1 MNSELSLAQVLQQGK
16 DFLAGLSAKQRILL
30 AGGAV
35 LVGVTLYV
43 FVQLIGKPDYKTLY
57 SGLNPADTQE
67 ITAALAAKNIP
78 FQQSPD
84 GASILVPADKLDSAR
99 LEVASQPM
107 PHSGRLGFEL
117 FDKPNWAGSDFDE
130 KVNYQRALEAELERT
145 LSTLSEVEAVRVHL
159 VMPADSLYS
168 ERDRSAKASVMV
180 KLRRGSLP
188 QQEDMAIRQLVAG
201 AVDRLS
207 PDNVVV
213 VDAETNQPLNR
224 FAAGAGQGDVSQ
236 IDQEMAKR
244 VVETLEPVVGAE
256 GVRASVHVEYDL
268 SSGEETQET
277 YDPNTAVALSMTRS
291 EERLGS
297 DAQGGV
303 PGTSSN
309 LPNAKVSPPAK
320 SDNQSQSSKSES
332 GTYGVNKLVRH
343 TIQPAGQIKRI
354 AAALLVDD
362 VIEVQ
367 QKGSQRVAARRKR
380 TPEEMKQIE
389 GLAAAALGIDAKRG
403 DLLAV
408 ENLSFQTL
416 QQEAPLPPTML
427 DKLQRNLRN
436 WTWLLRYLALACLFG
451 SVYLLLLR
459 PLKKQMLTAF
469 RELPLRAAASRAI
482 AGEAKSGEVL
492 AVPKNDSL
500 EDILA
505 VGSVGDDPSLKK
517 LAVLKSRL
525 VEKVKSEPAGA
536 SQLVQNWLQEGGV
549 E

>member
-1 MNSELSLAQVLQQGK
+1 
-16 DFLAGLSAKQRILL
+16 
-30 AGGAV
+30 
-35 LVGVTLYV
+35 
-43 FVQLIGKPDYKTLY
+43 
-57 SGLNPADTQE
+57 
-67 ITAALAAKNIP
+67 
-78 FQQSPD
+78 
-84 GASILVPADKLDSAR
+84 
-99 LEVASQPM
+99 M

-244 VVETLEPVVGAE
+244 VVETLAPVVGAE

-277 YDPNTAVALSMTRS
+277 YDPASAVALSMTRS

-309 LPNAKVSPPAK
+309 LPNAKVSPPGK
-320 SDNQSQSSKSES
+320 SDNPTQSSKSES

-362 VIEVQ
+362 VVEVRQ
-367 QKGSQRVAARRKR
+367 QGSQRVAARRKR

-469 RELPLRAAASRAI
+469 RELPLRAAASRPI

-492 AVPKNDSL
+492 PVPKNDSL

-505 VGSVGDDPSLKK
+505 GGSGSDDPSLKK

-525 VEKVKSEPAGA
+525 VEKVKNEPAGA